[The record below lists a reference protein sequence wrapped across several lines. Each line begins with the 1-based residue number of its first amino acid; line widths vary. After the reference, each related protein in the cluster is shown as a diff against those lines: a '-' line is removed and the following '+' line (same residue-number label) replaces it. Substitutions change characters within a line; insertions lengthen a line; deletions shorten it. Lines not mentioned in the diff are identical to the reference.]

1 MDNKNYLIK
10 TLQGIL
16 CSKHSSYY
24 IKSHIEDGLIVVQ
37 CNYENC
43 NYKQVI
49 SEDDYIYLNA
59 IRKVSALIVRKW
71 ENYYGKNR

>member
-37 CNYENC
+37 CLHKGC
-43 NYKQVI
+43 NHKSVI
-49 SEDDYIYLNA
+49 SENDYIYLDV
-59 IRKVSALIVRKW
+59 IYKFSGQILRKW
-71 ENYYGKNR
+71 DNYYGKNR